1 MRTCSA
7 EGAARKP
14 QPSLLQGSVKAEPLS
29 QTISWK
35 VFPELVWQKN
45 PEIRKHV
52 FHAPKGHSPQ
62 QSWWHLVCAMATWLY
77 SAHTPHPNG
86 LSSLGGNHI
95 WSNFRTGSLK
105 QEWYALDVFSTDSD
119 EMDVLL
125 DVKHAKK
132 KTTTGYPFPAT
143 SHVYDN
149 QITGFW
155 VGNVKRFRETFSPMA
170 NKQKTTSESESE
182 KEKTV
187 ENDYA
192 TISCNYVS
200 YYYATT
206 PWMLLPVLLETQK
219 FQTFTDFQRRLTA
232 SPPIR
237 FCDFHV
243 QHRGCETGSFLKVHD
258 HCSNQH
264 FALKTFQQWPHH
276 GCWWHSFATSRWPPQ
291 PEGFWRVRR
300 QKMMEMMMQSW
311 ASERGYK
318 HMYHMAPL
326 SFKQK
331 HGDKEGFWRVRRQKM
346 MEMMMQSWASERG
359 YKHMYHMAPLSFK
372 QKHGDKNIPRKSQRS
387 HSSRIHWSH
396 WDWRFNTNWE
406 ELCWHFGLQ
415 SLYVN
420 PGVTIDAL
428 TTELMVDPF
437 IWPHSPKD
445 HGNISHTV
453 AKGSLPT
460 GLMNESTWGNMAK
473 SRKAWQNDRT
483 QGSESRFIEDK
494 MWQSSIPGSIF
505 SSRWRC
511 LSLSLAAPAPCTC
524 SIFIPEEN
532 NEKGLQKT
540 MRVKRNACLAVNC
553 KPSNN
558 WSSKGPLCHHTQL
571 LHCSARVSRSH
582 LDV

>member
-1 MRTCSA
+1 MWAWDGISKSSGDA
-7 EGAARKP
+7 
-14 QPSLLQGSVKAEPLS
+14 PS
-29 QTISWK
+29 
-35 VFPELVWQKN
+35 
-45 PEIRKHV
+45 
-52 FHAPKGHSPQ
+52 
-62 QSWWHLVCAMATWLY
+62 
-77 SAHTPHPNG
+77 
-86 LSSLGGNHI
+86 
-95 WSNFRTGSLK
+95 
-105 QEWYALDVFSTDSD
+105 
-119 EMDVLL
+119 
-125 DVKHAKK
+125 
-132 KTTTGYPFPAT
+132 
-143 SHVYDN
+143 
-149 QITGFW
+149 
-155 VGNVKRFRETFSPMA
+155 
-170 NKQKTTSESESE
+170 
-182 KEKTV
+182 
-187 ENDYA
+187 
-192 TISCNYVS
+192 
-200 YYYATT
+200 
-206 PWMLLPVLLETQK
+206 
-219 FQTFTDFQRRLTA
+219 TA

-258 HCSNQH
+258 HCSNQR

-276 GCWWHSFATSRWPPQ
+276 GCWWHSFATSKWPPQ

-318 HMYHMAPL
+318 L
-326 SFKQK
+326 L
-331 HGDKEGFWRVRRQKM
+331 
-346 MEMMMQSWASERG
+346 
-359 YKHMYHMAPLSFK
+359 APLSFK

-396 WDWRFNTNWE
+396 WDWRFNTNWD
-406 ELCWHFGLQ
+406 ELLWHIGLQ

-473 SRKAWQNDRT
+473 SRKAWHNDRT
-483 QGSESRFIEDK
+483 QSEQQLKGSESRFIEDK
-494 MWQSSIPGSIF
+494 MWQSSIPGSIC

-524 SIFIPEEN
+524 SILIPEEN
-532 NEKGLQKT
+532 NEKGL
-540 MRVKRNACLAVNC
+540 RVKRNACLAVNC